1 MARILALDIG
11 SKRIGLAITDEEQ
24 IISQP
29 LPYTVSPE
37 EILENLQSLINDY
50 EIEEIVVGL
59 PKSLSGEEGTQAQE
73 VRSFIDIIKSKI
85 KTPINYFD
93 ERLTTKQAKMLQRDN
108 MGVPIDALAAQ
119 QLLEQYLR
127 NKK

>member
-108 MGVPIDALAAQ
+108 MGVPID
-119 QLLEQYLR
+119 
-127 NKK
+127 